1 MNLSKPYIF
10 LSLLQVAYVSKDT
23 PMLLYLNTHAALEQ
37 MRKQAERDN
46 ERGPRVNVIR
56 THCRSKHTFYINT
69 EYVFCLQV
77 MVVGPMDVGK
87 STVCRL
93 LLSYAVRVGRRPTLV
108 ELDVG
113 QSGVKMTWLS
123 ETAEIRMLQFCV
135 MCCLSPF

>member
-1 MNLSKPYIF
+1 M
-10 LSLLQVAYVSKDT
+10 SKDT

-46 ERGPRVNVIR
+46 ERGPRVGLSEEL
-56 THCRSKHTFYINT
+56 HKSLSDPSKCILTLIN
-69 EYVFCLQV
+69 YSSLPQV
-77 MVVGPMDVGK
+77 MVVGPTDVGK

-113 QSGVKMTWLS
+113 QSGV
-123 ETAEIRMLQFCV
+123 R
-135 MCCLSPF
+135 

>member
-1 MNLSKPYIF
+1 MDY
-10 LSLLQVAYVSKDT
+10 VAKDT

-46 ERGPRVNVIR
+46 ERGPRVGLNR
-56 THCRSKHTFYINT
+56 NC
-69 EYVFCLQV
+69 FCLFVRSQEMNHGLTLNNFPQV
-77 MVVGPMDVGK
+77 MVVGPTDVGK

-113 QSGVKMTWLS
+113 QSGV
-123 ETAEIRMLQFCV
+123 R
-135 MCCLSPF
+135 